1 MPNYQRIII
10 SDEMLAY
17 AQEASQHTSVNRT
30 IASPFD
36 TVSGLLGE
44 LAFGQ
49 WLLGDWRKHDLYN
62 TKGKSD
68 FFNEIEIKTSAFP
81 FSDRLNLLVREDYA
95 KKRKPKFYVQTILNL
110 PNRDTKVIDAGL
122 AIILAGYATA
132 TEIDAAPLKDFGS
145 KFGGRGGYRCHFIQ
159 ISKLK
164 DMATFQAAY
173 EQSKTNLS

>member
-1 MPNYQRIII
+1 MSKYLSVLITN
-10 SDEMLAY
+10 EMLAY
-17 AQEASQHTSVNRT
+17 ANEASNHTSVNRT

-36 TVSGLLGE
+36 TLSGLLGE
-44 LAFGQ
+44 LAFAN
-49 WLLGDWRKHDLYN
+49 WLLGDWRKHDVYS

-95 KKRKPKFYVQTILNL
+95 KKRKPLFYVQTILSL
-110 PNRDTKVIDAGL
+110 PNRDSKLIEAGL
-122 AIILAGYATA
+122 SIILAGYATA
-132 TEIDAAPLKDFGS
+132 AEVDAAPLKDFGS

-164 DMATFQAAY
+164 DMSLFKEDY
-173 EQSKTNLS
+173 KNKKSS